1 MKGRIKRSISLV
13 LSTVIAFSMFVA
25 GTCVASAA
33 NDDWKLG
40 CYGLEGDFWTGY
52 SGSLYLYSDD
62 VEYNEDI
69 ISAKS
74 SNTKVAKITKEIDVD
89 TYLYFLECKKAGK
102 TTITVKFRTPDGDK
116 TLKKTITVKKYPNEF
131 KSLKVN
137 GKKVNI
143 KKNKFYY
150 NCTTSKKTVSIKGVL
165 KKGWKIRKIEAKRYD
180 KYANESNVKITKK
193 MITKGS
199 SIKFPKKYQELYV
212 NVYLYKGKSKINYEM
227 IIGR

>member
-102 TTITVKFRTPDGDK
+102 TTITVSATDDSG
-116 TLKKTITVKKYPNEF
+116 IKKY
-131 KSLKVN
+131 S
-137 GKKVNI
+137 
-143 KKNKFYY
+143 Y
-150 NCTTSKKTVSIKGVL
+150 TTSNSTKESTSNTRNYILSIF
-165 KKGWKIRKIEAKRYD
+165 I
-180 KYANESNVKITKK
+180 N
-193 MITKGS
+193 M
-199 SIKFPKKYQELYV
+199 
-212 NVYLYKGKSKINYEM
+212 LYKFTRIFKYK
-227 IIGR
+227 